1 MSTDLSIPREAD
13 AVCQEHDD
21 SRSQTHYISLPTFL
35 EASAVCNTCS
45 ARAVPFAHMDTS
57 LVVTVFEAE
66 AFVLLALLYT
76 SRLGRGGK

>member
-1 MSTDLSIPREAD
+1 MQFVKSMMIIVAKPII
-13 AVCQEHDD
+13 
-21 SRSQTHYISLPTFL
+21 ISLPTFL

-66 AFVLLALLYT
+66 AFVLLAFLYT
-76 SRLGRGGK
+76 SRLEGEGNKDLRTMHSP